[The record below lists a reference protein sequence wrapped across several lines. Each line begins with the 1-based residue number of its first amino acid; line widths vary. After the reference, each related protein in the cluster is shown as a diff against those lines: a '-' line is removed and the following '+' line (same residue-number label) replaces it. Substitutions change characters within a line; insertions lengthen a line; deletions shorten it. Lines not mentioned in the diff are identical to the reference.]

1 MYDMKTK
8 ILILAI
14 MAVLPAIPVAAQQ
27 STSKKATVL
36 ELSFNYQKQSGS
48 GSNQYAVWVENSEGK
63 VVRTLFVTQFTTKGR
78 VRGPQ
83 GPQGPQSTQVT
94 QERRRGYTYRP
105 TCVPTWVTNAAA
117 DTLTDA
123 QIDAI
128 SGATPAASGVQTY
141 SWDFKDS
148 QGKTVPAGNYKIYL
162 EATLYNNSILL
173 YSGAFSTNDN
183 AKTVELTS
191 TLTVEDEQH
200 KDMITQV
207 KAELK

>member
-27 STSKKATVL
+27 STSKKATAL

>member
-1 MYDMKTK
+1 MKTK
-8 ILILAI
+8 ILILTI
-14 MAVLPAIPVAAQQ
+14 MAALPAIPAAAQQ
-27 STSKKATVL
+27 SISKKATAL

-83 GPQGPQSTQVT
+83 GTEGT

-105 TCVPTWVTNAAA
+105 ACVPTWVNNAAA

-148 QGKTVPAGNYKIYL
+148 QGETVPAGNYKIYL

-173 YSGAFSTNDN
+173 YSGTFSTNDN

>member
-8 ILILAI
+8 ILILTI
-14 MAVLPAIPVAAQQ
+14 MAVLPVIPTAAQQ
-27 STSKKATVL
+27 STSKKATAL

-83 GPQGPQSTQVT
+83 GPQGPQGTQVT
-94 QERRRGYTYRP
+94 QERRRGYLTVHMRS
-105 TCVPTWVTNAAA
+105 TWVTNAAA

-141 SWDFKDS
+141 SDFKDS

-191 TLTVEDEQH
+191 TDSRR
-200 KDMITQV
+200 
-207 KAELK
+207 

>member
-1 MYDMKTK
+1 MKTK
-8 ILILAI
+8 ILILTI
-14 MAVLPAIPVAAQQ
+14 MAVLPVIPTAAQQ
-27 STSKKATVL
+27 STSKKATAL

-83 GPQGPQSTQVT
+83 GPQGPQGTQVT

>member
-1 MYDMKTK
+1 MKTK
-8 ILILAI
+8 ILILTI
-14 MAVLPAIPVAAQQ
+14 MAVLPVIPTAAQQ
-27 STSKKATVL
+27 STSKKATAL

>member
-8 ILILAI
+8 ILILTI
-14 MAVLPAIPVAAQQ
+14 MAVLPVIPTAAQQ
-27 STSKKATVL
+27 STSKKATAL

-83 GPQGPQSTQVT
+83 GPQGPQGTQVT

-117 DTLTDA
+117 VTLTDA

>member
-83 GPQGPQSTQVT
+83 GPQGAQGT

-105 TCVPTWVTNAAA
+105 ACVPTWVNNAAA

-173 YSGAFSTNDN
+173 YSGTFSTNDN
-183 AKTVELTS
+183 TKTVELTS

>member
-27 STSKKATVL
+27 STSIKATAL

-83 GPQGPQSTQVT
+83 GPQGAQGT

-105 TCVPTWVTNAAA
+105 ACVPTWVNKCRSRHL
-117 DTLTDA
+117 DRCTD
-123 QIDAI
+123 
-128 SGATPAASGVQTY
+128 
-141 SWDFKDS
+141 
-148 QGKTVPAGNYKIYL
+148 
-162 EATLYNNSILL
+162 
-173 YSGAFSTNDN
+173 
-183 AKTVELTS
+183 
-191 TLTVEDEQH
+191 
-200 KDMITQV
+200 
-207 KAELK
+207 

>member
-1 MYDMKTK
+1 MHRVHRSTVAA
-8 ILILAI
+8 ILI
-14 MAVLPAIPVAAQQ
+14 VLHAFPH
-27 STSKKATVL
+27 
-36 ELSFNYQKQSGS
+36 GS
-48 GSNQYAVWVENSEGK
+48 
-63 VVRTLFVTQFTTKGR
+63 
-78 VRGPQ
+78 
-83 GPQGPQSTQVT
+83 
-94 QERRRGYTYRP
+94 
-105 TCVPTWVTNAAA
+105 TNAAA

-173 YSGAFSTNDN
+173 YSGTFSTNDN
-183 AKTVELTS
+183 TKTVELTS

>member
-1 MYDMKTK
+1 MSDEVRT
-8 ILILAI
+8 A
-14 MAVLPAIPVAAQQ
+14 
-27 STSKKATVL
+27 L

-83 GPQGPQSTQVT
+83 GPQGTQVT

-117 DTLTDA
+117 DSLTDA

-148 QGKTVPAGNYKIYL
+148 QGKTVPTGNYKIYL

-173 YSGAFSTNDN
+173 YSGTFSTSDN

>member
-1 MYDMKTK
+1 MKTK
-8 ILILAI
+8 ILILTI
-14 MAVLPAIPVAAQQ
+14 MAVLPAIPTAAQQ
-27 STSKKATVL
+27 STSKKATAL

-83 GPQGPQSTQVT
+83 GPQGPQGTQVT

-105 TCVPTWVTNAAA
+105 ACVPTWVTNAAA

-173 YSGAFSTNDN
+173 YSGTFSTNDN

>member
-8 ILILAI
+8 ILILTI
-14 MAVLPAIPVAAQQ
+14 MAVLPVIPTAAQQ
-27 STSKKATVL
+27 STSKKATAL

-83 GPQGPQSTQVT
+83 GPQGPQGTQVT